1 MRRRASG
8 ILLHLS
14 SLPCQYGIG
23 DMGPGAYEWID
34 FLASAE
40 QKYWQVLPLN
50 PTTRRGHNSPYQ
62 CTSAFAGNPLFIS
75 PAVLRDAGL
84 LTQNDLDEC
93 AALPEGR
100 VDYEQVTSLKRSLL
114 AKAFANF
121 RAEGKPGHF
130 PLFCERNAAWLD
142 DYALFMTLRDRFDK
156 KEWSEWPPEL
166 RDIDKS
172 AEAIHGL
179 GEELQEAVERE
190 KFFQYLFYRQWSALK
205 GYANRHSVRIIGDLP
220 FYVGTDCADVWGNRH
235 LFKLTDTGAPKFLAG
250 VPPDR
255 FSATGQLWD
264 NPVYDWAV
272 HAKDEYAWWM
282 SRVKHNL
289 ERCGVMRIDHFR
301 GFAAH
306 WEVPGEDD
314 TAANGR
320 WVDGPGN
327 DFFDTLFRYCPDPAF
342 IAEDLGHITADVRE
356 LIRDT
361 GFPSMKVLQFAFDT
375 DSGSNP
381 YVAHNHT
388 PNSVV
393 YPGTHDNNTT
403 RGWFKTEATPEEK
416 KRLRGYLGFE
426 PSESEVHW
434 DLIRLAMMSVSRLA
448 IIPLQ
453 DVLGLDETARMN
465 QPAVAAGN
473 WEWRMRP
480 ETATPDVA
488 DRLARL
494 TETYGRL

>member
-14 SLPCQYGIG
+14 SLPGGYGIG
-23 DMGPGAYEWID
+23 DMGPGAFEWID
-34 FLASAE
+34 FLASAK
-40 QKYWQVLPLN
+40 QTFWQVLPLN

-75 PAVLRDAGL
+75 PTVLCDEAL
-84 LTQNDLDEC
+84 LSQDDLDGC

-114 AKAFANF
+114 ATAFANF
-121 RAEGKPGHF
+121 RARGQPGHF

-142 DYALFMTLRDRFDK
+142 NYALFMALRDHFDE
-156 KEWSEWPPEL
+156 KEWSEWPAQY
-166 RDIDKS
+166 RDKS
-172 AEAIHGL
+172 AEGIRGL
-179 GEELQEAVERE
+179 GEELAEVVERE
-190 KFFQYLFYRQWSALK
+190 KFCQYLFYRQWSALK
-205 GYANRHSVRIIGDLP
+205 DYANRHGVRIIGDLP
-220 FYVGTDCADVWGNRH
+220 FYVGTDCADVWGHRY
-235 LFKLTDTGAPKFLAG
+235 LFKLTETGTPKFLAG

-255 FSATGQLWD
+255 FSVTGQLWD

-272 HAKDEYAWWM
+272 HAESGYAWWM

-289 ERCGVMRIDHFR
+289 EQCDRLRIDHFR
-301 GFAAH
+301 GFSAH

-327 DFFDTLFRYCPDPAF
+327 DFFDTLFRYCPNPAL

-356 LIRDT
+356 LIRNT
-361 GFPSMKVLQFAFDT
+361 GFPAMKVLQFAFDT
-375 DSGSNP
+375 ESGSNP
-381 YVAHNHT
+381 YVAHNHA

-403 RGWFKTEATPEEK
+403 RGWFKTEATAEEK
-416 KRLRGYLGFE
+416 KRLRDYLGFE
-426 PSESEVHW
+426 PSESTVHW
-434 DLIRLAMMSVSRLA
+434 DLIRLAMMSVGRLA
-448 IIPLQ
+448 IFSMQ
-453 DVLGLDETARMN
+453 DVLGLDEMARMN
-465 QPAVAAGN
+465 QPAVAEGN
-473 WEWRMRP
+473 WEWRMKP
-480 ETATPDVA
+480 DAATPDAA

-494 TETYGRL
+494 TETYGRV